1 MPRKPCESHQEFR
14 ITLGDFERKKIAEII
29 ATQQANV
36 AVDGVTAVAQA
47 VGTAIGGLG
56 VYALGAAALLY
67 VGFSFDETVDN
78 ISTRFSTWLEKSGF
92 VNYHADEYGR
102 AMVEVQLE
110 LDALNAEAMALNT
123 SRSEGWQTRHQA
135 IMTRVALLVKR
146 EEVLTALIDAI
157 RAGEEDGWNTRGRAG
172 GHASALN
179 ERYTDWYIRTHG
191 SAPDEI
197 PEWDLSTS
205 NGGAA

>member
-1 MPRKPCESHQEFR
+1 MPRKPCDNVNEFR
-14 ITLGDFERKKIAEII
+14 ITLGDFERKKIQEII
-29 ATQQANV
+29 TTQQANV

-78 ISTRFSTWLEKSGF
+78 ISTRFTTWLEKSGF

-102 AMVEVQLE
+102 E
-110 LDALNAEAMALNT
+110 LAKVYEELQTLSDESLALDPTNPVDRN
-123 SRSEGWQTRHQA
+123 RHQA
-135 IMTRVALLVKR
+135 IMTRVALLTKR
-146 EEVLTALIDAI
+146 QDALEAVINAI
-157 RAGEEDGWNTRGRAG
+157 AAGDEDGWNTRGRAG

-179 ERYTDWYIRTHG
+179 ERYTDWYTRTHG
-191 SAPDEI
+191 HAPAEV
-197 PEWDLSTS
+197 PEWDIR
-205 NGGAA
+205 

>member
-1 MPRKPCESHQEFR
+1 MPRKPCDNVSEYR
-14 ITLGDFERKKIAEII
+14 ITLGDFERKKIQEII
-29 ATQQANV
+29 TTQQANV

-102 AMVEVQLE
+102 E
-110 LDALNAEAMALNT
+110 LVKVYAELQTLNDEA
-123 SRSEGWQTRHQA
+123 QTLDSSNPVDLKRHQQ
-135 IMTRVALLVKR
+135 IMTRVALLTKR
-146 EEVLTALIDAI
+146 QDVLEALIRAI
-157 RAGEEDGWNTRGRAG
+157 AEGDESGWNTRGRAG

-179 ERYTDWYIRTHG
+179 EAYVDWYVRTHG
-191 SAPDEI
+191 SEPNSI
-197 PEWDLSTS
+197 PEWDIQ
-205 NGGAA
+205 